1 MMRRL
6 GVVGLD
12 AFQFHGFEHAGL
24 ALHLLFQKLD
34 EPALLRHHV
43 VQLLDLVFEVGDA
56 GLKFF
61 HPLGHFIC
69 HENDFARAPP
79 GSRDGELLGVA
90 LPAEFRNNSPAKMP
104 RKLTVQKSATNVMIL
119 GVGSFAHSIGR
130 ALAGAG
136 AHVTTYLTRD
146 YGHFPP
152 SLVGRT
158 YVRGVFPNPVPLL
171 RENKTA
177 VVIPQ
182 SIDWAVQPWADE
194 LVKSGVAIFSPTGE
208 AMRIER
214 ERDFARELC
223 AKFKIPFP
231 KSFVASNRIEAEKIL
246 AKNPQPFVIK
256 NPLCSPTSPIHTILC
271 ETVADTRAWLRNVN
285 YAEGVFLQE
294 YLGRA
299 EAGHIALVSGG
310 EIHSLVT
317 NQEYKYAFNGNM
329 GIVAGAPLG
338 GLVERDEHDKYGL
351 ARGLIHPLLPWLRKV
366 NYHGPIQVTA
376 IKTPVGRASSR
387 AGSSGASP
395 HRKWHVIEYNIRI
408 GVTSG
413 PMILRMLKNPAETVL
428 RTARNEKLK
437 LEFNDHLNFGCSL
450 TLAGYGYPFTQVRG
464 PQLPLEVDGKFDC
477 DVWWNEVA
485 RSADGNLI
493 STGHRIADVIA
504 LAPKLDA
511 AIAKA
516 YANIRKIRVVGSY
529 FRTDVGQSLWP
540 PGTV

>member
-1 MMRRL
+1 
-6 GVVGLD
+6 
-12 AFQFHGFEHAGL
+12 
-24 ALHLLFQKLD
+24 
-34 EPALLRHHV
+34 
-43 VQLLDLVFEVGDA
+43 
-56 GLKFF
+56 
-61 HPLGHFIC
+61 
-69 HENDFARAPP
+69 
-79 GSRDGELLGVA
+79 
-90 LPAEFRNNSPAKMP
+90 MP
-104 RKLTVQKSATNVMIL
+104 RKISVQKCPPPSVMIL
-119 GVGSFAHSIGR
+119 GVGSFAHSIGK
-130 ALAGAG
+130 ALTDASAN
-136 AHVTTYLTRD
+136 VSTYLTRN
-146 YGHFPP
+146 YGHFSP
-152 SLVGRT
+152 SLAGETFSRDA
-158 YVRGVFPNPVPLL
+158 FPSPMPLI
-171 RENKTA
+171 RERKID

-182 SIDWAVQPWADE
+182 SIDWAQSPWAGD
-194 LVKSGVAIFSPTGE
+194 LIKSGVGIFSPTGE

-246 AKNPQPFVIK
+246 QKNPQPFVIK
-256 NPLCSPTSPIHTILC
+256 NPLCSPTSPVHTILC
-271 ETVADTRAWLRNVN
+271 ETVADTRAWLRQVN

-299 EAGHIALVSGG
+299 EAGHIALISGG

-338 GLVERDEHDKYGL
+338 GLVERDENDKYGL
-351 ARGLIHPLLPWLRKV
+351 ARELIHPLLPWLRKV

-376 IKTPVGRASSR
+376 IKCNSSVGRASSR
-387 AGSSGASP
+387 AGLGATRRSDGGSSGASP
-395 HRKWHVIEYNIRI
+395 HPQWHVIEYNIRI

-428 RTARNEKLK
+428 ATARNEKLK
-437 LEFNDHLNFGCSL
+437 LEFNDKLNFGCSL

-464 PQLPLEVDGKFDC
+464 PHLPLEVDGAFDC

-485 RSADGNLI
+485 RGADGNLVA
-493 STGHRIADVIA
+493 TGHRIADVIA